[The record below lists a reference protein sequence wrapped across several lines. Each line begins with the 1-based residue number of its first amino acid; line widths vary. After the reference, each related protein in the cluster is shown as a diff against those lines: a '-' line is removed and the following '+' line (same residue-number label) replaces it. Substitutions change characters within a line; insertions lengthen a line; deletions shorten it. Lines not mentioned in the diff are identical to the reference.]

1 MYTKNRKLGVTL
13 LVGILAVTAVLS
25 IGWYVSRPQS
35 QALAV
40 NNNQQPEAVQI
51 TVQTTPMVSDEQ
63 ADIRAKT
70 VNGITVE
77 ITSAKLIETGI
88 EVGICYSTPDGG
100 DWYTIP
106 GAVSYGVYEALPDE
120 VEFISEEK
128 ANGIDMGRRCESIRY
143 RIDDLDALTMP
154 LQFTISGFWAVP
166 RELPPCENFQQRLD
180 TNPKAQALGLKA
192 ECSYVEQMGISVTLL
207 EKAVSVS
214 QEKAQQVLDEIVKG
228 EVDGPWEFLITEMDK

>member
-13 LVGILAVTAVLS
+13 LVGILTVTTVLS

-40 NNNQQPEAVQI
+40 NNNQQPEAIQI
-51 TVQTTPMVSDEQ
+51 TVATNPVESDKQ
-63 ADIRAKT
+63 ADMRTKT

-77 ITSAKLIETGI
+77 IISAKLIETGI

-100 DWYTIP
+100 DWYTMP
-106 GAVSYGVYEALPDE
+106 GPLSYGLYEVLPDE
-120 VEFISEEK
+120 AEFISEEK
-128 ANGIDMGRRCESIRY
+128 ANRKNMGRRCESIRY
-143 RIDDLDALTMP
+143 RIDDLDTLTMP

-180 TNPKAQALGLKA
+180 TNPQARALGLKA
-192 ECSYVEQMGISVTLL
+192 KCSYDEQAGISVMLA
-207 EKAVSVS
+207 EKAASVAR
-214 QEKAQQVLDEIVKG
+214 EKAQQVLDGIVTG
-228 EVDGPWEFLITEMDK
+228 EVNGPWEFLITELDK